1 MDEFTITLNS
11 PLTEEQWDMIA
22 DYDFEHTDRIWF
34 HTKHGKEVEFVKR
47 KTGKWIHTGEEHGP
61 LYSGEDYEWLAC
73 SECGHALFLRMPV
86 KSKPKYCEDC
96 GCKMEG

>member
-47 KTGKWIHTGEEHGP
+47 KTGKWINANDGKWNTVEVLKCSACGEM
-61 LYSGEDYEWLAC
+61 DN
-73 SECGHALFLRMPV
+73 RMYRTD
-86 KSKPKYCEDC
+86 KYCPNC
-96 GCKMEG
+96 GAKMEGSGI